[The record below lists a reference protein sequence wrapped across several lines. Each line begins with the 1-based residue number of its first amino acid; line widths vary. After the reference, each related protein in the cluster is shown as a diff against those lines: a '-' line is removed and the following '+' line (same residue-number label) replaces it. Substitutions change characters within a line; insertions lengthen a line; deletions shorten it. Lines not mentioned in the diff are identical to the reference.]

1 MMYVIPQNWIRRR
14 VNIGGACPGFILTS
28 PLCEPLGRIAD
39 AETKFTPGGVGR
51 TTFSIAT
58 SRRWKDK
65 QTNELRVMRVEGGFS
80 SWFAFCKRAGTPN
93 FEPIPEAREVRIA
106 FERFRPTSTGYALVE

>member
-1 MMYVIPQNWIRRR
+1 MAGKRAKRPLPDVR
-14 VNIGGACPGFILTS
+14 VGQ
-28 PLCEPLGRIAD
+28 
-39 AETKFTPGGVGR
+39 V
-51 TTFSIAT
+51 
-58 SRRWKDK
+58 WKDNDK
-65 QTNELRVMRVEGGFS
+65 RMPERYLRVMRVEGGFS